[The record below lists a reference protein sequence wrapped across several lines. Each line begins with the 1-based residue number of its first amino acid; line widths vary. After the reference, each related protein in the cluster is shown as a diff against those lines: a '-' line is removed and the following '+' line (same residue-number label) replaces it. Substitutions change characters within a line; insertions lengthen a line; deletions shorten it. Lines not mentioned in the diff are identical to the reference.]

1 MNKKTKEEKEMKRP
15 GAEVVERFG
24 VRPQMAHGEMEAANC
39 DLQIAGRIVQIRGIP
54 VMLDRD
60 LAELYG
66 VDVKRLNEQVKRN
79 VERFPPDFM
88 FQLTKDE
95 CLRSQ
100 IATLNMERGKHLK
113 YYPYVFTEGGVAML
127 SGVLRSPT
135 AIEVNIRIMRAFVA
149 MRHVLMSS
157 AGILQRLGNVEVKLI
172 ETDKR
177 LDTVFDAL
185 DRSKLLPCGILP
197 ANSEYD
203 SIRMVSRLIAQ
214 AKSELLIID
223 PYADVTLLDI
233 LSEKASGVTVR
244 LICKD
249 RGKPTRSEIE
259 KFNRQYKGL
268 TVEHSDDFH
277 DRYIL
282 IDNAEL
288 HNLGS
293 SINYLGC
300 RVTNYSTSD
309 PKEIKKLHAL
319 LGD

>member
-1 MNKKTKEEKEMKRP
+1 MQIPNGELEIRQRIRTVR
-15 GAEVVERFG
+15 G
-24 VRPQMAHGEMEAANC
+24 VQ
-39 DLQIAGRIVQIRGIP
+39 

-66 VDVKRLNEQVKRN
+66 VETKALNQAVKRN
-79 VERFPPDFM
+79 ADRFPSDFM
-88 FQLTKDE
+88 VQLTKEE

-100 IATLNMERGKHLK
+100 IVTLNENRGKHLK
-113 YYPYVFTEGGVAML
+113 YLPYAFTESGIAML
-127 SGVLRSPT
+127 SSVLRSPT
-135 AIEVNIRIMRAFVA
+135 AIQTNIRIMRAFVV
-149 MRHVLMSS
+149 MRHAFLSS
-157 AGILQRLGNVEVKLI
+157 AGILQRLGNVEVKQI

-203 SIRMVSRLIAQ
+203 SIRMVSRLITQ

-233 LSEKASGVTVR
+233 LSEKAPGVTVR
-244 LICKD
+244 LVCKD
-249 RGKPTRSEIE
+249 RGKPTRSEVE

>member
-1 MNKKTKEEKEMKRP
+1 MKQ
-15 GAEVVERFG
+15 EVMQIPNGELEIRQRIRTVRG
-24 VRPQMAHGEMEAANC
+24 VQ
-39 DLQIAGRIVQIRGIP
+39 

-66 VDVKRLNEQVKRN
+66 VEVKQLNRQVKRN
-79 VERFPPDFM
+79 IERFPADFM
-88 FQLTKDE
+88 FQLTKED
-95 CLRSQ
+95 CIRCQ
-100 IATLNMERGKHLK
+100 IGTLYERGGKTLNWSTYRPLA
-113 YYPYVFTEGGVAML
+113 FTENGIAML

-135 AIEVNIRIMRAFVA
+135 AIEVNIRIMRAFTVL
-149 MRHVLMSS
+149 RHFVSDH
-157 AGILQRLGNVEVKLI
+157 AGLVQRVGAIELKQL

-177 LDTVFDAL
+177 IDTVFDVL

-233 LSEKASGVTVR
+233 LSEKAPDVTVR
-244 LICKD
+244 LVCKD

-268 TVEHSDDFH
+268 TVEHSDSFH

-282 IDNAEL
+282 IDDAEL

>member
-1 MNKKTKEEKEMKRP
+1 
-15 GAEVVERFG
+15 
-24 VRPQMAHGEMEAANC
+24 
-39 DLQIAGRIVQIRGIP
+39 
-54 VMLDRD
+54 
-60 LAELYG
+60 
-66 VDVKRLNEQVKRN
+66 
-79 VERFPPDFM
+79 
-88 FQLTKDE
+88 
-95 CLRSQ
+95 
-100 IATLNMERGKHLK
+100 
-113 YYPYVFTEGGVAML
+113 
-127 SGVLRSPT
+127 
-135 AIEVNIRIMRAFVA
+135 
-149 MRHVLMSS
+149 
-157 AGILQRLGNVEVKLI
+157 
-172 ETDKR
+172 
-177 LDTVFDAL
+177 
-185 DRSKLLPCGILP
+185 
-197 ANSEYD
+197 
-203 SIRMVSRLIAQ
+203 MVSRLIAQ

-293 SINYLGC
+293 SINYLGAHAC
-300 RVTNYSTSD
+300 APFGFAFGECSLRSKASSAHFRVTNYSTSD

>member
-1 MNKKTKEEKEMKRP
+1 MEQELVKSPIGELEIRQRIKT
-15 GAEVVERFG
+15 
-24 VRPQMAHGEMEAANC
+24 
-39 DLQIAGRIVQIRGIP
+39 IRGVQ

-66 VDVKRLNEQVKRN
+66 VETKALNQAVKRN
-79 VERFPPDFM
+79 ADRFPPDFM
-88 FQLTKDE
+88 VQLTKEE

-100 IATLNMERGKHLK
+100 IVTLNEGRGKHLK
-113 YYPYVFTEGGVAML
+113 YLPYAFTESGIAML
-127 SGVLRSPT
+127 SSVLRSPT
-135 AIEVNIRIMRAFVA
+135 AIQTNIRIMRAFVV
-149 MRHVLMSS
+149 MRHAFLSS
-157 AGILQRLGNVEVKLI
+157 AGILQRLGNVEVKQI

-203 SIRMVSRLIAQ
+203 SIRMVSRLITQ

-233 LSEKASGVTVR
+233 LSEKAPGVTVR
-244 LICKD
+244 LVCKD

-277 DRYIL
+277 DRYVL

-309 PKEIKKLHAL
+309 PREIKKLHAL

>member
-1 MNKKTKEEKEMKRP
+1 MKQELVKSPIGELEIRQRIKT
-15 GAEVVERFG
+15 
-24 VRPQMAHGEMEAANC
+24 
-39 DLQIAGRIVQIRGIP
+39 IRGVQ
-54 VMLDRD
+54 VMLDWD
-60 LAELYG
+60 IAELYG
-66 VDVKRLNEQVKRN
+66 VETRSLNQAVKRN
-79 VERFPPDFM
+79 KERFPLNFR
-88 FQLTKDE
+88 FQLTKNELSELITD
-95 CLRSQ
+95 CDKSDQKR
-100 IATLNMERGKHLK
+100 H
-113 YYPYVFTEGGVAML
+113 YPGTPAAFTEQGIAML
-127 SGVLRSPT
+127 SAVLRSPT
-135 AIEVNIRIMRAFVA
+135 AIKVSIKIMEAFVA
-149 MRHVLMSS
+149 LRHAFLSS

-185 DRSKLLPCGILP
+185 DRSKILPCGILP

-233 LSEKASGVTVR
+233 LSEKAPGVTVR
-244 LICKD
+244 LVCKD

>member
-1 MNKKTKEEKEMKRP
+1 MKKE
-15 GAEVVERFG
+15 
-24 VRPQMAHGEMEAANC
+24 
-39 DLQIAGRIVQIRGIP
+39 LVQIPNGEVEIQRQIRTIRGVQ

-60 LAELYG
+60 LAELYN
-66 VDVKRLNEQVKRN
+66 VETKQLKRQVKRN
-79 VERFPPDFM
+79 IRRFPSDFM
-88 FQLTKDE
+88 IELSERDMKS
-95 CLRSQ
+95 LRCQFGTS
-100 IATLNMERGKHLK
+100 NRGGDR
-113 YYPYVFTEGGVAML
+113 YGAYAFTEQGIAML
-127 SGVLRSPT
+127 SSILRSER
-135 AIEVNIRIMRAFVA
+135 AIDVNICIMRAFVA
-149 MRHVLMSS
+149 IRRLVSDH
-157 AGILQRLGNVEVKLI
+157 AGLVQRVGAIELKQL

-233 LSEKASGVTVR
+233 LSEKAPGVTVR

-249 RGKPTRSEIE
+249 RGKPTASEIA
-259 KFNRQYKGL
+259 KFNKQYKGL
-268 TVEHSDDFH
+268 TVSYSDVFH
-277 DRYIL
+277 DRFVI

-293 SINYLGC
+293 SVNSLGR
-300 RVTNYSTSD
+300 RVSTYSTRD
-309 PKEIKKLHAL
+309 AKEIKKLLAQL
-319 LGD
+319 S

>member
-1 MNKKTKEEKEMKRP
+1 MQIPNGELEIRQRIKT
-15 GAEVVERFG
+15 
-24 VRPQMAHGEMEAANC
+24 
-39 DLQIAGRIVQIRGIP
+39 IRGVQ

-66 VDVKRLNEQVKRN
+66 VEVKQLNRQVKRN
-79 VERFPPDFM
+79 IERFPADFM
-88 FQLTKDE
+88 FQLTKED
-95 CLRSQ
+95 CIRCQ
-100 IATLNMERGKHLK
+100 IGTLYERGGKMLNWST
-113 YYPYVFTEGGVAML
+113 YRPLAFTENGIAML

-135 AIEVNIRIMRAFVA
+135 AIEVNIRIMRAFTVL
-149 MRHVLMSS
+149 RHFVSDH
-157 AGILQRLGNVEVKLI
+157 AGLVQRVGAIELKQL

-177 LDTVFDAL
+177 IDTVFDVL

-233 LSEKASGVTVR
+233 LSEKAPGVTVR
-244 LICKD
+244 LVCKD

>member
-1 MNKKTKEEKEMKRP
+1 MKKE
-15 GAEVVERFG
+15 
-24 VRPQMAHGEMEAANC
+24 
-39 DLQIAGRIVQIRGIP
+39 LVQIPNGEVEIQRQIRTIRGVQ

-60 LAELYG
+60 LAELYN
-66 VDVKRLNEQVKRN
+66 VETKQLKRQVKRN
-79 VERFPPDFM
+79 IRRFPSDFM
-88 FQLTKDE
+88 IELSERDMKS
-95 CLRSQ
+95 LRCQFGTS
-100 IATLNMERGKHLK
+100 NRGGDR
-113 YYPYVFTEGGVAML
+113 YGAYAFTEQGIAML
-127 SGVLRSPT
+127 SSILRSER
-135 AIEVNIRIMRAFVA
+135 AIDVNICIMRAFVA
-149 MRHVLMSS
+149 IRRLVSDH
-157 AGILQRLGNVEVKLI
+157 AGLVQRVGAIELKQL

-233 LSEKASGVTVR
+233 LSEKAPGVTVR
-244 LICKD
+244 LVCKD
-249 RGKPTRSEIE
+249 RGKPKRSEVE

-268 TVEHSDDFH
+268 TVEHSDSFH

-282 IDNAEL
+282 IDDAEL

-293 SINYLGC
+293 SVNYLGC
-300 RVTNYSTSD
+300 RVSTYSTSD

>member
-1 MNKKTKEEKEMKRP
+1 MKSLRCQFGTSNRGGDRY
-15 GAEVVERFG
+15 GAY
-24 VRPQMAHGEMEAANC
+24 A
-39 DLQIAGRIVQIRGIP
+39 
-54 VMLDRD
+54 
-60 LAELYG
+60 
-66 VDVKRLNEQVKRN
+66 
-79 VERFPPDFM
+79 
-88 FQLTKDE
+88 
-95 CLRSQ
+95 
-100 IATLNMERGKHLK
+100 
-113 YYPYVFTEGGVAML
+113 FTEQGIAML
-127 SGVLRSPT
+127 SSILRSER
-135 AIEVNIRIMRAFVA
+135 AIDVNISIMRAFVA
-149 MRHVLMSS
+149 MRRFVSDH
-157 AGILQRLGNVEVKLI
+157 AGLVQRVGAIELKQL

-177 LDTVFDAL
+177 VDTVFDVL

-223 PYADVTLLDI
+223 PYADVTILDI
-233 LSEKASGVTVR
+233 LSEKTPGVTVR
-244 LICKD
+244 LVCKD

>member
-1 MNKKTKEEKEMKRP
+1 MKQELVKSPIGELEIRQRIKTIRS
-15 GAEVVERFG
+15 
-24 VRPQMAHGEMEAANC
+24 
-39 DLQIAGRIVQIRGIP
+39 VQ
-54 VMLDRD
+54 VMLDRE

-66 VDVKRLNEQVKRN
+66 VTTGQLNRQVKRN
-79 VERFPPDFM
+79 IKRFPSDFM
-88 FQLTKDE
+88 FQLTKED
-95 CLRSQ
+95 CLRCQ
-100 IATLNMERGKHLK
+100 IGILNGKRGEHLK
-113 YYPYVFTEGGVAML
+113 FMPYAFTENGIAML
-127 SGVLRSPT
+127 SGVLRSDT
-135 AIEVNIRIMRAFVA
+135 AIEVNIQIMRAFNA
-149 MRHVLMSS
+149 MRHTHASI
-157 AGILQRLGNVEVKLI
+157 AGVLQRLGTVEVKQV
-172 ETDKR
+172 EADKKF
-177 LDTVFDAL
+177 DTIFDAL

-203 SIRMVSRLIAQ
+203 SIRMVSRLIMQ

-233 LSEKASGVTVR
+233 LSEKAPGVTVR

-268 TVEHSDDFH
+268 TVEHSDGFH

-282 IDNAEL
+282 IDDAEL

-300 RVTNYSTSD
+300 RVTNYSTCD